1 MHYCFLTPDDKSWE
15 EIEVTG
21 DKPGYLQDHSMVE
34 YEDKLY
40 VFGGEISFCNDQ
52 EIPLWIFDTEVS
64 NRALSTKRILIFFLF
79 QGKNVA
85 ERK

>member
-1 MHYCFLTPDDKSWE
+1 MN
-15 EIEVTG
+15 G

-64 NRALSTKRILIFFLF
+64 IRVFVNYWYSFIPR
-79 QGKNVA
+79 QEHGKEEVVSVG
-85 ERK
+85 